1 MLRGFSPQVLKA
13 NSPTL
18 SSYVPPPMLTIAP
31 IVAYSA
37 SMAEHEHEH
46 APPPNESVHDHHQD
60 GPEVATA
67 VLETLDAQGLRMTG
81 PRRAL
86 VEALVERQEAFT
98 AEELMQAVPAV
109 GRATVFRTIKLL
121 VDSGL
126 VCRMSQVD
134 GRPLYSLSHQG
145 HHHHAL
151 CQRCG
156 AVLDI
161 YRCGIDTML
170 ENIELSTGAKVLG
183 HRLEVFV
190 LCPACVA
197 AAGESPPAK
206 QPA

>member
-1 MLRGFSPQVLKA
+1 LHRRL
-13 NSPTL
+13 L
-18 SSYVPPPMLTIAP
+18 
-31 IVAYSA
+31 YSA
-37 SMAEHEHEH
+37 SMADHEHEH
-46 APPPNESVHDHHQD
+46 PTQPTESVHDHHQD

-67 VLETLDAQGLRMTG
+67 VLNTLDAQGLRMTG
-81 PRRAL
+81 PRKAL
-86 VEALVERQEAFT
+86 VAALVDKRAAFT
-98 AEELMQAVPAV
+98 AEDMVQAVPEV

-126 VCRMSQVD
+126 VCRLSQVD

-170 ENIELSTGAKVLG
+170 ENIELSTGARVLG

-190 LCPACVA
+190 LCANCVA
-197 AAGESPPAK
+197 AGG
-206 QPA
+206 